1 MRTTTVD
8 DPSAVHACAVP
19 GSDEQLWEMTARFLG
34 DGLAAGERVI
44 YHADGTADAVLE
56 RLVDDRVPV
65 DRLLADGQLTVVDAE
80 GTRAALRRP
89 CARPRRH
96 WPRRS
101 TTRSTPA
108 TPGCG

>member
-34 DGLAAGERVI
+34 IGLAAGEQVV
-44 YHADGTADAVLE
+44 YLSDGTADAVLE

-65 DRLLADGQLTVVDAE
+65 DRPLADGQLTIVDPE
-80 GTRAALRRP
+80 STRASMRVRCATRRG
-89 CARPRRH
+89 R
-96 WPRRS
+96 WPRWW
-101 TTRSTPA
+101 TARSTPA